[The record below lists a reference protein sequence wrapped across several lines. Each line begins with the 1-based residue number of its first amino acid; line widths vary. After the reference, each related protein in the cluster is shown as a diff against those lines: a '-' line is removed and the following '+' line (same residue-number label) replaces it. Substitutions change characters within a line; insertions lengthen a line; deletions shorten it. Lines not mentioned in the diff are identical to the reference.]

1 MATKGTFTSLDPQA
15 NIFKELKKHQPNWWI
30 LFCKDKELYIDIRK
44 DNYINVY
51 YFGGSVAKIDYKNG
65 FVAETHQ
72 KYLGDD
78 KPRGNTKKGTN
89 KFEYDSIDL
98 TQLTETQLVALK
110 DCIWK
115 DYLRHGNN
123 ENPAEKWIQGKMIK
137 ESSNYIDSEFQFNQ
151 DDEIG
156 KLRIDL
162 IELSDGVLTLVEL
175 KGIADSRLRN
185 DKTRNLKTPEIIEQM
200 GKYRL
205 FIHRYEAE
213 LKDYYQRL
221 IGIKQ
226 DLGLT
231 SIANINFKLNI
242 NPRLIIADTYR
253 KMTPGREARI
263 NDIRK
268 LLESKNIHYTIE
280 KCK

>member
-1 MATKGTFTSLDPQA
+1 MTGGTFTSLNPQA
-15 NIFKELKKHQPNWWI
+15 NLFKELKKQQPLWWI
-30 LFCKDKELYIDIRK
+30 LFCEDKELYIDIRK

-51 YFGGSVAKIDYKNG
+51 YFGGSVAKIVYKNG

-78 KPRGNTKKGTN
+78 NPRGKTKRGTD
-89 KFEYDSIDL
+89 KFGYVSIDL
-98 TQLTETQLVALK
+98 TQLSKTQIANIK
-110 DCIWK
+110 DRIWH
-115 DYLRHGNN
+115 DYLKNGNN

-151 DDEIG
+151 GDKID
-156 KLRIDL
+156 KLRVDL
-162 IELSDGVLTLVEL
+162 IELFDGVLTLVEL

-185 DKTRNLKTPEIIEQM
+185 DKTRNLKQPEIIEQM
-200 GKYRL
+200 EKYRL
-205 FIHRYEAE
+205 FINRYESE
-213 LKDYYQRL
+213 LKDYYRRL
-221 IGIKQ
+221 IGIKR

-231 SIANINFKLNI
+231 SIIDVNFTLNK

-263 NDIRK
+263 NDIRE
-268 LLESKNIHYTIE
+268 LLESKNIRYSIV